1 MFLAGIRVLEVASVI
16 TGPMAGQVL
25 ADLGADVIKVETPP
39 DGDAFR
45 KWEGKGGGV
54 RPPFAAFNRGKR
66 SIALDL
72 RAEPDRSTYVRLIE
86 DADIVIEN
94 FRHGAMDRLGFSWDE
109 IRRINPRVVYCYI
122 SGFGTVGPDRDR
134 PAYDAVAQAASGLW
148 SQFVDTAAPE
158 PVGPPVADQLTAM
171 NAALAALAG
180 LQRRHVSGEGCR
192 LEIDMLSSCIS
203 FQTLSV
209 ASLRREGVVPH
220 KKTRAYD
227 SQAYAF
233 VAADGKPFCI
243 HLSSVPKFWAGLCA
257 AVERPELEEDD
268 RFAAKR
274 ARVEHYEALHAELAA
289 VFAGRPREEWLER
302 LRGHDVPCAA
312 IATLD
317 EALESEQVAA
327 SGIVTTSG
335 DPDLDGLTR
344 LPIRFEGR
352 FLASDLRPPLVGEH
366 AAELTEEMMA
376 VE

>member
-1 MFLAGIRVLEVASVI
+1 MFLSGIRVLEVASVI
-16 TGPMAGQVL
+16 TGPMAGQIL
-25 ADLGADVIKVETPP
+25 ADLGADVVKVESPP

-72 RAEPDRSTYVRLIE
+72 RDESDRRRYVRLLE
-86 DADIVIEN
+86 GADVVIEN

-109 IRRINPRVVYCYI
+109 VRRINPRVVYCYI
-122 SGFGTVGPDRDR
+122 SGFGTFGPDRDR

-148 SQFVDTAAPE
+148 SQFVDATDPE
-158 PVGPPVADQLTAM
+158 PVGPPAADQLTAM
-171 NAALAALAG
+171 NTATAALAG
-180 LQRRHVSGEGCR
+180 LQRRHATGEGCR

-203 FQTLSV
+203 FQALSV

-233 VAADGKPFCI
+233 VAGDGKPFCI

-257 AVERPELEEDD
+257 AVERTELERDE
-268 RFAAKR
+268 RFADKR

-289 VFAGRPREEWLER
+289 VFAERPRDEWIAQ
-302 LRGHDVPCAA
+302 LRRHDVPCAP
-312 IATLD
+312 IADLA
-317 EALESEQVAA
+317 EALSGAQVQAG
-327 SGIVTTSG
+327 GIVTESG
-335 DPDLDGLTR
+335 DPELDGLAR
-344 LPIRFEGR
+344 LPIRFEGAFVANDR
-352 FLASDLRPPLVGEH
+352 RPPLVGEH
-366 AAELTEEMMA
+366 AAELAEDVIS